1 MHQANCMTYWVAY
14 DNFWGEIISSAKYSY
29 VGTMYV
35 LLLKF
40 GICNAEKGMQKKY
53 QEIGLASVL
62 ELPYKQL

>member
-40 GICNAEKGMQKKY
+40 GIC
-53 QEIGLASVL
+53 IC
-62 ELPYKQL
+62 